1 MVYIRADGTISGTTS
16 NRKPKATLVSKP
28 VTTKWG
34 VAILAVALI
43 LNKMVDFGPR
53 VPASRRKPHEHWGA
67 ISRDSFVR
75 SMTDKIAKS
84 KFWQSKTKDGRV
96 AVAKAQTYSQ
106 LERADFGGPDGHVPE
121 GGEFF
126 NLETIRVTRC
136 STTTSALTVYFC
148 GTGVAT
154 NRDLV
159 LGSGRKSP
167 TVGTDT
173 FRKYLSCRFDEGVK
187 KGSHHRSVYRLGVGC
202 KDSMAGMSHVWV
214 VVAQPDGNFYWLQSF
229 ISHYSLATWMKK
241 KDSST
246 KSGVAGVLTFD
257 ELMGKLDGLERL
269 MSINAWTDEA
279 NRDYQDLF
287 NVDKN
292 LESVSWRSKKWTE
305 DSRLVL
311 FSWDEA
317 CEYPAGGEHDAAGD
331 GEDGSE
337 C

>member
-1 MVYIRADGTISGTTS
+1 
-16 NRKPKATLVSKP
+16 
-28 VTTKWG
+28 
-34 VAILAVALI
+34 
-43 LNKMVDFGPR
+43 
-53 VPASRRKPHEHWGA
+53 
-67 ISRDSFVR
+67 
-75 SMTDKIAKS
+75 MTEKIAKS

-126 NLETIRVTRC
+126 NLETIRVRRAFPCATVCASPRANPLIYLTCLLACKVTRC

-202 KDSMAGMSHVWV
+202 KDPMAGMSHAWV
-214 VVAQPDGNFYWLQSF
+214 IVAQPDGTFYWLQSF

-241 KDSST
+241 KDSLT
-246 KSGVAGVLTFD
+246 ESGVAGRLTFD